1 MKIKGVVFE
10 DFVNYKKP
18 SMYIIFPNCSF
29 KCDKECGREVCQNSA
44 LAHEPIIEI
53 DKDELIE
60 NYLSNPITEA
70 IVMAGLE
77 PFDSPLDL
85 LPFIDT
91 LRRQYNCND
100 EIIIYTGYTEE
111 ELQSGKYGTGN
122 ILTQK
127 NYYDT
132 ICSYENIIIK
142 FGRFRPDEESHF
154 DKLLGVRLASPNQY
168 SKIVSK
174 KEIVNE

>member
-1 MKIKGVVFE
+1 MRIRGVIFE
-10 DFVNYKKP
+10 DFINYKKP
-18 SMYIIFPNCSF
+18 SMYIIFPICSF

-77 PFDSPLDL
+77 PFDSPLDV
-85 LPFIDT
+85 LPFIDS
-91 LRRQYNCND
+91 LRRQYNCKD
-100 EIIIYTGYTEE
+100 DIVIYTGYTEE
-111 ELQSGKYGTGN
+111 ELLHGASTLKLPKG
-122 ILTQK
+122 
-127 NYYDT
+127 YYDL

-142 FGRFRPDEESHF
+142 FGRFKPDQPSHY
-154 DKLLGVRLASPNQY
+154 DEILGVNLSSPNQY
-168 SKIVSK
+168 GKLVSK
-174 KEIVNE
+174 END